1 MTFVQQHQSLFTE
14 NDLNYLVQRPE
25 VSLALNSLHF
35 NSESGLGKS
44 AYFSVPI
51 TNSIRATL
59 QSNLGLTVP
68 EGVEVPMR
76 WISGDLPPHIDR
88 STSAFDTTYLVYLT
102 ESVGTLV
109 VGEES
114 FAIAQNTAFSFP
126 EGITHYT
133 TGTGSEPRLLLGPM
147 NEFILP
153 VGANAITYYSNYT
166 DAMENNY
173 MNNIAISGNYILGDS
188 VDVGGITQWRVALAN
203 GPEGFVPIDGVFSN
217 SMNLQELYP
226 GIIWFTVYPAVPC
239 FREGTKVLASIN
251 GGAETYTPIEVLRPG
266 DLVKTS
272 EGIMR
277 PISVIGKGSIGKVTS
292 NERLENRLYRCT
304 PEQYPELTEDLYI
317 TGCHSILVDAITTE
331 QRRHLIKKQGKLY
344 VTAGKYRL
352 MACVDLRAE
361 PWIDDL
367 DAVNAVNAVVST
379 TEYPIWHLS
388 LESANEDLNHG
399 IYVNGGLLVETC
411 FANRLKYLANFN
423 LINRQTYK

>member
-1 MTFVQQHQSLFTE
+1 MAIVRQHLFTE
-14 NDLNYLVQRPE
+14 DDLNYLVQRPE
-25 VSLALNSLHF
+25 VSLSL
-35 NSESGLGKS
+35 ESLDIESLELGLGQPTKS

-51 TNSIRATL
+51 TDSIRATL
-59 QSNLGLTVP
+59 HSNLGLTVP

-76 WISGDLPPHIDR
+76 WIYGDLPPHVDR
-88 STSAFDTTYLVYLT
+88 GTAEFSTTYLVYLT

-133 TGTGSEPRLLLGPM
+133 TGTGSEPRLVLGPM

-153 VGANAITYYSNYT
+153 VGLPAIAYYSNYT
-166 DAMENNY
+166 DAMA
-173 MNNIAISGNYILGDS
+173 NNIANNIANGNYILGDS

-203 GPEGFVPIDGVFSN
+203 GPDGLVAIDGVFSN
-217 SMNLQELYP
+217 GTDLQGFYP
-226 GIIWFTVYPAVPC
+226 EIYWFTVYPAVPC
-239 FREGTKVLASIN
+239 FREGTKVLASVN
-251 GGAETYTPIEVLRPG
+251 GGAETYMSIEGLRPG

-277 PISVIGKGSIGKVTS
+277 KISVIGKGSIGKVAT

-317 TGCHSILVDAITTE
+317 TGCHSILVDAITAE
-331 QRRHLIKKQGKLY
+331 QRTESINKQGKLY

-352 MACVDLRAE
+352 MACVDLRAD
-361 PWIDDL
+361 PWIDVDV
-367 DAVNAVNAVVST
+367 DAA

-411 FANRLKYLANFN
+411 FANRLKQLANFK
-423 LINRQTYK
+423 LVK

>member
-1 MTFVQQHQSLFTE
+1 MAFVRQNLFTE
-14 NDLNYLVQRPE
+14 DDLNYLVQRPE
-25 VSLALNSLHF
+25 VSLSL
-35 NSESGLGKS
+35 ESLDLGLGQPTKS

-51 TNSIRATL
+51 TDSIRATL
-59 QSNLGLTVP
+59 HSNLGLTVP

-76 WISGDLPPHIDR
+76 WIYGDLPPHVDR
-88 STSAFDTTYLVYLT
+88 GTTDFSTTYLVYLT

-114 FAIAQNTAFSFP
+114 FAIEPNTAFSFP

-153 VGANAITYYSNYT
+153 VGYAF
-166 DAMENNY
+166 
-173 MNNIAISGNYILGDS
+173 AISYYPSYADAIANENIITSSGSFVLDN
-188 VDVGGITQWRVALAN
+188 VDGITQWRVAEAN
-203 GPEGFVPIDGVFSN
+203 GPDGLVTIDGVFSN
-217 SMNLQELYP
+217 GTDLQALYP
-226 GIIWFTVYPAVPC
+226 GLYWFYVYPAVPC
-239 FREGTKVLASIN
+239 FREGTKVLASVN
-251 GGAETYTPIEVLRPG
+251 GGAETYVPIETLRPG

-272 EGIMR
+272 EGIAR
-277 PISVIGKGSIGKVTS
+277 KISVIGRGSIGKVSTT
-292 NERLENRLYRCT
+292 ERLENRLYRCT

-317 TGCHSILVDAITTE
+317 TGCHSVLVDAMTPE
-331 QRRHLIKKQGKLY
+331 QRAESIQKQGRLY

-361 PWIDDL
+361 PW
-367 DAVNAVNAVVST
+367 VEVEVEVEVEV

-388 LESANEDLNHG
+388 LESADEELNHG

-411 FANRLKYLANFN
+411 FANRLKRLANFK
-423 LINRQTYK
+423 LVK